1 MAPKAVLTDLMHVG
15 LVNLLLHN
23 VAYNGTHFGAVRRS
37 RAESIAAGIQRVLP
51 LERPDLSGLAA
62 AVS

>member
-1 MAPKAVLTDLMHVG
+1 MHVG

-23 VAYNGTHFGAVRRS
+23 VAYNATHFGAVRRS
-37 RAESIAAGIQRVLP
+37 HAESIAAGIQRVLP